1 MRNPDAL
8 RRCLVILPA
17 LLLVAAP
24 ASVQASPASSLLTS
38 SAFLS
43 ASPSQKSVQFHNRL
57 RSLRG
62 GAAAA
67 KSSTTQQASPLTPS
81 SSSSSPITSLLAY
94 NESTTDAGSL
104 SIPDLFDQL
113 SIPLNS
119 GDSSSSTLTG
129 LTPEEAQQ
137 RLQQYG
143 RNVLDAPPSKS
154 VWQLIWEQFEDRLVQ
169 ILLAVALLSG
179 IFSVLE
185 LRNSAALSEESLWKS
200 FVEPLVILA
209 ILVLNAAVGVWQS
222 QSASDSLEALQKM
235 QPTLATVLRK
245 GSTSSD
251 GGDST
256 DNNNDNNNNN
266 SQSTSVIMDAAE
278 LVPGDILELRV
289 GDKIPA
295 DARLLS
301 LKSSSLKVDEG
312 SLTGESVT
320 VGKLPGEE
328 GKVASNSPVQDQ
340 KGMLYSGTMVTSGSG
355 VAVVVQTG
363 MDTQFGKVCKNCCRL
378 CSVLFVVYSIIVY
391 SIVAVI
397 IQPLTCAT
405 MLFPLFVDSKRR
417 HTSQR

>member
-1 MRNPDAL
+1 M
-8 RRCLVILPA
+8 
-17 LLLVAAP
+17 
-24 ASVQASPASSLLTS
+24 
-38 SAFLS
+38 
-43 ASPSQKSVQFHNRL
+43 
-57 RSLRG
+57 
-62 GAAAA
+62 
-67 KSSTTQQASPLTPS
+67 
-81 SSSSSPITSLLAY
+81 AY

-113 SIPLNS
+113 SIPLT
-119 GDSSSSTLTG
+119 GDSSSSSAALTPG
-129 LTPEEAQQ
+129 LTQEQAQQ

-154 VWQLIWEQFEDRLVQ
+154 VWKLILEQFEDRLVQ
-169 ILLAVALLSG
+169 ILLAVAVLSG
-179 IFSVLE
+179 VFSVLE

-245 GSTSSD
+245 GSTTTGSED
-251 GGDST
+251 T
-256 DNNNDNNNNN
+256 DNNNDTTNGSNA
-266 SQSTSVIMDAAE
+266 SASVVMDAAE

-328 GKVASNSPVQDQ
+328 GRVAPNSPVQDQ
-340 KGMLYSGTMVTSGSG
+340 KGMLYSGTMVTSGNG

-363 MDTQFGKVCKNCCRL
+363 MDTQFGKVCKKGD
-378 CSVLFVVYSIIVY
+378 SVLLLVYIIV
-391 SIVAVI
+391 
-397 IQPLTCAT
+397 
-405 MLFPLFVDSKRR
+405 M
-417 HTSQR
+417 